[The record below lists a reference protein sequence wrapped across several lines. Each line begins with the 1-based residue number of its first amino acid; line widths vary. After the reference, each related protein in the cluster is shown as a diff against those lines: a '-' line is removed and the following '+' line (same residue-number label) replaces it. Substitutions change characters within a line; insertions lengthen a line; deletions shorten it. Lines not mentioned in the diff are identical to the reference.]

1 MRRKQLSILCLLC
14 LAGLALSVPISRLV
28 YSRSVSRSTSSAPQP
43 QDTSAAQARI
53 FSAYGKLPLSFE
65 ENQGQTDGRVK
76 FLVRGNGYTVFLTKN
91 QTTTLRLTAPAQA
104 PALPHDRA
112 WRSSTGVA
120 PPKGPDAVVRLA
132 LVGSNPHAEVEGVDL
147 QPGRSNYFIGN
158 NPARWHHNVPHYARV
173 KYRGVYPGVDL
184 VYYGN
189 QGQLESDYVLA
200 PGANP
205 GQIELRVDGAR
216 SLKLDSQGDL
226 VLATAS
232 GDVLLRKPRAYQEI
246 AGGRQEIPTSY
257 IQRGPHLVGIR
268 VSGYDSRQPLI
279 IDPVM
284 VYSTYLGGTKTD
296 TVSAI
301 AVDSAGNAYVTGS
314 TVSTDFPTTSGALQ
328 PNWPMPTASTAHVV
342 FVTEINPG
350 GTNLVYSTYLG
361 GTGSGPSEN
370 GAGIA
375 VDASGNAFITGTTV
389 ASDFPITPGTA
400 FQSVVLGTGGTA
412 FLTELNP
419 TGSALV
425 YSSYFGGSGGDAGQ
439 GIALDA
445 SGIAYITGTTTSF
458 NFPITLSPTSAFQT
472 TNNSANGAAFIS
484 KIDTTKT
491 GTGSLVYSTYLGGG
505 GGNAGT
511 AIAVDS
517 SAKVYVTGFTSA
529 TDFPIPA
536 GVNTFQ
542 TAIKGTTNAFVVRLD
557 TTVSGSPSL
566 LYSTYLGGTGS
577 GTKNGAPDEGHGIAV
592 DPNFNVYVAGTTG
605 STDFPVTSGAFQII
619 NKSAFPITAFV
630 ARLDTTTTGSA
641 SEVYGT
647 YLGGTGFEQGFA
659 LALDSAKNA
668 YVTGLTSSAGFPI
681 TPGAPQTVLNGV
693 QSAYVSVL
701 NPTGSTLVFSTFWGG
716 EATDIGFGIALDTAS
731 PPNIYL
737 TGTTTSHNPPF
748 VTSATAFQKNLNAS
762 KDAFVAKFSPAS
774 SAGSVSLAPGSLNF
788 GSQTVNTTSTAQT
801 VTLTNGAN
809 SALTINGTSI
819 TGTNAADFAVSANT
833 CPASTSTLAAGGN
846 CTISVTFKPVTTAA
860 ELATLSVTS
869 SDSGSPHSVALSG
882 TGTVAGTPD
891 FTISLSPTSATVTRG
906 SSATFTATVTST
918 NGFTGTVALTCTG
931 APAFSTCTLS
941 PAGVTLAANGTA
953 TSSGTV
959 TTTRPALAP
968 PPPMFRT
975 PPPHLPVWLWGLLIL
990 VVAFLAVWTTTRQP
1004 VRKLAFGFGLLS
1016 LLALAGCTLHR
1027 HTPGT
1032 PTGTFS
1038 LSVKGTSGS
1047 LSHTASYSLI
1057 VN

>member
-14 LAGLALSVPISRLV
+14 LAGLVLSVPLSRLV
-28 YSRSVSRSTSSAPQP
+28 HSRSVSRSTSSAAQP
-43 QDTSAAQARI
+43 RDTSPAQARI

-65 ENQGQTDGRVK
+65 ENQGQTDARVK

-104 PALPHDRA
+104 PALPRDHA
-112 WRSSTGVA
+112 SRSSTGVA
-120 PPKGPDAVVRLA
+120 PPKGSDAVVRLA
-132 LVGSNPHAEVEGVDL
+132 LVGSNPHAEAEGVDL

-314 TVSTDFPTTSGALQ
+314 TVSTDFPTTSGVLQ
-328 PNWPMPTASTAHVV
+328 PAFLGNAASTAHEV
-342 FVTEINPG
+342 FVTELNPI
-350 GTNLVYSTYLG
+350 GTALVYSTFLG
-361 GTGSGPSEN
+361 GTTSGPSEN

-389 ASDFPITPGTA
+389 ASDFPLTPGA

-425 YSSYFGGSGGDAGQ
+425 YSSYFGGSGGDAAQ

-557 TTVSGSPSL
+557 TTVSGSSSL

-659 LALDSAKNA
+659 IALDSAKNA

-681 TPGAPQTVLNGV
+681 TLGAPQTVLNGV

-731 PPNIYL
+731 PPSIYL

-762 KDAFVAKFSPAS
+762 KDAFVVKFSPAS
-774 SAGSVSLAPGSLNF
+774 SAGSVSLAPGSLTF

-801 VTLTNGAN
+801 VTLTNGTN
-809 SALTINGTSI
+809 SALTINSI
-819 TGTNAADFAVSANT
+819 SFTGANAADFAQTNT
-833 CPASTSTLAAGGN
+833 CPASTSTLAAGAN
-846 CTISVTFKPVTTAA
+846 CTISVTFKPTTTAA
-860 ELATLSVTS
+860 ESATLTVTS
-869 SDSGSPHSVALSG
+869 SDSGSPHNVALSG
-882 TGTVAGTPD
+882 SGTAAGTPD
-891 FTISLSPTSATVTRG
+891 FTISLSPTSGVVTAGGSVTFTVTLTSQSSFASAIALTCSGAPVASTCLLSPATVTP
-906 SSATFTATVTST
+906 AANATVTS
-918 NGFTGTVALTCTG
+918 
-931 APAFSTCTLS
+931 
-941 PAGVTLAANGTA
+941 
-953 TSSGTV
+953 SGTI
-959 TTTRPALAP
+959 TTTKRGVAP
-968 PPPMFRT
+968 PFVPFQ
-975 PPPHLPVWLWGLLIL
+975 PHSPLWI
-990 VVAFLAVWTTTRQP
+990 WS
-1004 VRKLAFGFGLLS
+1004 LLS
-1016 LLALAGCTLHR
+1016 LALAFSAAFIMARRTAKKLAWGFALLTVLVFGGCSGLPKKT
-1027 HTPGT
+1027 GT
-1032 PTGTFS
+1032 PAGPATIT
-1038 LSVKGTSGS
+1038 VKGTSGS
-1047 LSHTASYSLI
+1047 LSHSATFSLT

>member
-14 LAGLALSVPISRLV
+14 LAGLVLSVPLSRLV
-28 YSRSVSRSTSSAPQP
+28 HSRSVSRSTSSAAQP
-43 QDTSAAQARI
+43 RDTSPAQARI

-65 ENQGQTDGRVK
+65 ENQGQTDARVK

-104 PALPHDRA
+104 PALPRDHA
-112 WRSSTGVA
+112 SRSSTGVA
-120 PPKGPDAVVRLA
+120 PPKGSDAVVRLA
-132 LVGSNPHAEVEGVDL
+132 LVGSNPHAEAEGVDL

-189 QGQLESDYVLA
+189 QGQLESDYVH
-200 PGANP
+200 
-205 GQIELRVDGAR
+205 
-216 SLKLDSQGDL
+216 
-226 VLATAS
+226 
-232 GDVLLRKPRAYQEI
+232 QEI

-314 TVSTDFPTTSGALQ
+314 TVSTDFPTTSGVLQ
-328 PNWPMPTASTAHVV
+328 PAFLGNAASTAHEV
-342 FVTEINPG
+342 FVTELNPI
-350 GTNLVYSTYLG
+350 GTALVYSTFLG
-361 GTGSGPSEN
+361 GTTSGPSEN

-389 ASDFPITPGTA
+389 ASDFPLTPGA

-458 NFPITLSPTSAFQT
+458 NFPITPASAFQT

-557 TTVSGSPSL
+557 TNVSGSPSL

-605 STDFPVTSGAFQII
+605 STDFPVTSGAFQAT

-659 LALDSAKNA
+659 IALDSAKNA

-681 TPGAPQTVLNGV
+681 TLGAPQTVLNGV

-731 PPNIYL
+731 PPSIYL

-762 KDAFVAKFSPAS
+762 KDAFVVKFSPAS
-774 SAGSVSLAPGSLNF
+774 SAGSVSLAPGSLTF

-801 VTLTNGAN
+801 VTLTNGTN
-809 SALTINGTSI
+809 SALTINSI
-819 TGTNAADFAVSANT
+819 SFTGANAADFAQTNT
-833 CPASTSTLAAGGN
+833 CPASTSTLAAGAN
-846 CTISVTFKPVTTAA
+846 CTISVTFKPTTTAA
-860 ELATLSVTS
+860 ESATLTVTS
-869 SDSGSPHSVALSG
+869 SDSGSPHNVALSG
-882 TGTVAGTPD
+882 SGTAAGTPD
-891 FTISLSPTSATVTRG
+891 FTISLSPTSGVVTAGGSVTFTVTLTSQSSFASAISLTCSGAPVASTCLLSPATVTP
-906 SSATFTATVTST
+906 AANATVTS
-918 NGFTGTVALTCTG
+918 
-931 APAFSTCTLS
+931 
-941 PAGVTLAANGTA
+941 
-953 TSSGTV
+953 SGTI
-959 TTTRPALAP
+959 TTTKRGVAP
-968 PPPMFRT
+968 PFVPFQ
-975 PPPHLPVWLWGLLIL
+975 PHSPLWI
-990 VVAFLAVWTTTRQP
+990 WS
-1004 VRKLAFGFGLLS
+1004 LLS
-1016 LLALAGCTLHR
+1016 LALAFSAAFIMARRTAKKLAWGFALLTVLVFGGCSGLPKKT
-1027 HTPGT
+1027 GT
-1032 PTGTFS
+1032 PAGPATIT
-1038 LSVKGTSGS
+1038 VKGISGS
-1047 LSHTASYSLI
+1047 LSHSATFSLT

>member
-279 IDPVM
+279 VDPVM
-284 VYSTYLGGTKTD
+284 IYSTYLGGTKTD
-296 TVSAI
+296 KASAI

-314 TVSTDFPTTSGALQ
+314 TTSTDFPTTSGVLQ
-328 PNWPMPTASTAHVV
+328 QTFLGNTASFAQEV
-342 FVTEINPG
+342 FVTKLNLTG
-350 GTNLVYSTYLG
+350 SALVYSTFLG
-361 GTGSGPSEN
+361 GTASGPSEN

-375 VDASGNAFITGTTV
+375 VDASGNAFITGTTA
-389 ASDFPITPGTA
+389 ASDFPVTPGTA
-400 FQSVVLGTGGTA
+400 FQSTLPNTSGTA

-425 YSSYFGGSGGDAGQ
+425 YSSYFGGSGFDAGQ

-445 SGIAYITGTTTSF
+445 SGIAYVTGNTTSI
-458 NFPITLSPTSAFQT
+458 NFPITPASAFQT
-472 TNNSANGAAFIS
+472 TNKSATAGNAFIS
-484 KIDTTKT
+484 KIDITKT
-491 GTGSLVYSTYLGGG
+491 GIGSLVYSTYLGGG
-505 GGNAGT
+505 IGDSGT

-517 SAKVYVTGFTSA
+517 SAKVYVTGFTSS
-529 TDFPIPA
+529 TDFPIPS

-542 TAIKGTTNAFVVRLD
+542 TALKGSTNAFVVRLD
-557 TTVSGSPSL
+557 TTVSASL
-566 LYSTYLGGTGS
+566 LYSTYLGGS
-577 GTKNGAPDEGHGIAV
+577 GTGTQNGSPDEGHGIAV
-592 DPNFNVYVAGTTG
+592 DPNFNVYVVGTTG
-605 STDFPVTSGAFQII
+605 STDFPVTSGAFQTT
-619 NKSAFPITAFV
+619 NKSGFPVTAFV
-630 ARLDTTTTGSA
+630 ARLDTTKTGTA

-647 YLGGTGFEQGFA
+647 YLGGTGFEQGLA
-659 LALDSAKNA
+659 LALDSLQNA
-668 YVTGLTSSAGFPI
+668 YVTGLTASSNFPV
-681 TPGAPQTVLNGV
+681 TVGAPQTVINGTEN
-693 QSAYVSVL
+693 AYVSVL
-701 NPTGSTLVFSTFWGG
+701 NPTGSALVFSTFWGG
-716 EATDIGFGIALDTAS
+716 DATDIGSGITLDSAS

-737 TGTTTSHNPPF
+737 TGTTTSHSPPF
-748 VTSATAFQKNLNAS
+748 VTSGSAFQKTLKGAKN
-762 KDAFVAKFSPAS
+762 AFVAKFSPAS
-774 SAGSVSLAPGSLNF
+774 SAGSVSLAPGSLSF

-801 VTLTNGAN
+801 VTLTNGTN
-809 SALTINGTSI
+809 SALTINSTSI
-819 TGTNAADFAVSANT
+819 TGANAADFAVSANT
-833 CPASTSTLAAGGN
+833 CPASTSTLAAGAN
-846 CTISVTFKPVTTAA
+846 CTISVTFKPATTAA
-860 ELATLSVTS
+860 ESATLTVTS
-869 SDSGSPHSVALSG
+869 SDSGSPHNVALSG
-882 TGTVAGTPD
+882 TGTAAGTPD
-891 FTISLSPTSATVTRG
+891 FTISLSPTSGVVTAGG
-906 SSATFTATVTST
+906 SVTFIATVTSQS
-918 NGFTGTVALTCTG
+918 GFASAVSLTCSG
-931 APAFSTCTLS
+931 APVASTCLLS
-941 PAGVTLAANGTA
+941 PASVTPAANATV
-953 TSSGTV
+953 TSSGTI
-959 TTTRPALAP
+959 TTTKRGMAP
-968 PPPMFRT
+968 PFAPFQPYS
-975 PPPHLPVWLWGLLIL
+975 PLWLWS
-990 VVAFLAVWTTTRQP
+990 
-1004 VRKLAFGFGLLS
+1004 LLS
-1016 LLALAGCTLHR
+1016 LALALSAVFIMARRTAKKLAWGWGFAVITILVLAGCSGPPNRGST
-1027 HTPGT
+1027 GT
-1032 PTGTFS
+1032 PAGPATIT
-1038 LSVKGTSGS
+1038 VKGTSGT
-1047 LSHTASYSLI
+1047 LSHSATFSLT